1 MAPSLHA
8 KKQDSFSRRDP
19 LDSKKDTGTLTASI
33 STVTAAAVGTIA
45 RKRGTQLTATQQTH
59 RRSPA
64 HHRHSVVANAAV
76 SAALFW
82 ALVQWFDPT
91 TNGHGIS
98 TTNLD
103 LVSLSTQR
111 ASIGNTNDNAQNDRE
126 RILSLLREAG
136 VKDLDKDQVS
146 KLPTWDQVWASY
158 GIRANTLKSTR
169 KSLSH
174 TPCHRALFIDCRTLW
189 Q

>member
-91 TNGHGIS
+91 TNGTS

-103 LVSLSTQR
+103 PVSLSTQR
-111 ASIGNTNDNAQNDRE
+111 ASIGNTNDDAQNGRE